1 LSAKERLLDFIGRQ
15 IDIENEIV
23 ESINR
28 ALPEIENEAVKGAL
42 GGISLDS
49 RKHSDMY
56 GSVARLLTGV
66 PQALTQEQ
74 LDEQR
79 ELVEKHIRLEARLIK
94 RISEVIPSVEDEKVE
109 LLLNAILLDEKR
121 HHALLKKVLD
131 ILVRGET
138 ITEEEW
144 FDFIWASVPSH
155 GAPGG

>member
-1 LSAKERLLDFIGRQ
+1 MSAKERLLDFIGRQ

-94 RISEVIPSVEDEKVE
+94 RIGEIIPSVEDEKVE

-131 ILVRGET
+131 ILVKGET

>member
-94 RISEVIPSVEDEKVE
+94 RIGAIIPSVEDEKVE

-144 FDFIWASVPSH
+144 FDFRWASVPSH

>member
-15 IDIENEIV
+15 IDVENEIV
-23 ESINR
+23 DSIDR

-74 LDEQR
+74 LDKQR

-94 RISEVIPSVEDEKVE
+94 RIGEIIPSIEDEKVE

-144 FDFIWASVPSH
+144 FDFIWGSVPSH